1 MLDLIQEICEIIIP
15 IALGMLT
22 TFAIKFINQKIAE
35 SKVKVDSDEKR
46 KYLDML
52 NETIVECIKAT
63 NQTYVNNLKDKNIF
77 DKEAQLNALKKTTDN
92 VMTII
97 KGDAEDYLRAAVGD
111 LETLVQEKIEA
122 NIEEAKK

>member
-1 MLDLIQEICEIIIP
+1 MVEFLQEICAIVVP
-15 IALGMLT
+15 LALGALT
-22 TFAIKFINQKIAE
+22 TFAIKLINQKIAE
-35 SKVKVDSDEKR
+35 SKSKTDSEK
-46 KYLDML
+46 KKQYLDML

-63 NQTYVNNLKDKNIF
+63 NQTYVNSLKDKDMF
-77 DKEAQLNALKKTTDN
+77 DKEAQLEALKKTTDS